1 MRIRIFSFDNAS
13 SDRVEN
19 RNKLATQVSGDIFIG
34 GSSTCD
40 NLYKILEPE
49 EDMIILEDDVQIIPD
64 RFEYF
69 KGKCRD
75 MVTTGYYPPIG
86 NNEKILYDTFTW
98 GQCYYVPKDIGIH
111 FRNEYKKYYCS
122 YYYLYKKN
130 YQDVMFGK
138 FLSENGYPFLVVPKS
153 VIHMDFV
160 SSLGNKRYDRNY

>member
-34 GSSTCD
+34 GSKTCD

-69 KGKCRD
+69 KSKCRD

-111 FRNEYKKYYCS
+111 FRKEYEDLVHRHYYF
-122 YYYLYKKN
+122 YKNN
-130 YQDVMFGK
+130 YQDTLFGI
-138 FLSENGYPFLVVPKS
+138 FLKENRYPFLTVPKS
-153 VIHMDFV
+153 VIHMDFQ
-160 SSLGNKRYDRNY
+160 SSLGHERYDRNY